1 MILEPRIAHT
11 ETAMRA
17 VWSPKGN
24 GMLYKEKMLVIA
36 DLFFCFSSDSGPQK
50 GYLGLL
56 MRGGALHQKIIT
68 ASLPA
73 GHEAYHF
80 ITSF

>member
-1 MILEPRIAHT
+1 
-11 ETAMRA
+11 
-17 VWSPKGN
+17 
-24 GMLYKEKMLVIA
+24 MLCKEKMLVIA
-36 DLFFCFSSDSGPQK
+36 DLFFRFVSDSGPQK

-68 ASLPA
+68 ASLPVE
-73 GHEAYHF
+73 HEASLF